1 MDGETK
7 VKIFSAIG
15 IFALIIGVIANTIY
29 GFSDSTIFVDE
40 KNESNKITVEKS
52 VTQHNPKENNDE
64 NDESNEK
71 TFYTKPED
79 NNEDEEIENDSY
91 TESISEDEYN
101 SKMSDIMFMLSQSA
115 MDFTLLMDEVI
126 LDHYMLED
134 EMWNM
139 ELEFTLLD
147 IKDMIKEVRAIDVPT
162 RYKVEHDL
170 ILNGVEQFEIAFD
183 SYSNAMESL
192 SYSDVE
198 KMNIASEKGANY
210 MNEAADLIEKR

>member
-40 KNESNKITVEKS
+40 KNESNKINVEKS

-91 TESISEDEYN
+91 TESISEDE
-101 SKMSDIMFMLSQSA
+101 
-115 MDFTLLMDEVI
+115 
-126 LDHYMLED
+126 
-134 EMWNM
+134 
-139 ELEFTLLD
+139 
-147 IKDMIKEVRAIDVPT
+147 
-162 RYKVEHDL
+162 
-170 ILNGVEQFEIAFD
+170 
-183 SYSNAMESL
+183 
-192 SYSDVE
+192 
-198 KMNIASEKGANY
+198 
-210 MNEAADLIEKR
+210 